1 MSQNDATLIACL
13 LEFPTIEA
21 AASAA
26 GVSRRTVERRMDD
39 PNFLQAYD
47 EARRQLV
54 SCATGRIAARI
65 GRAVDALGEI
75 LDNAEVPP
83 AAKISA
89 ARAILEYGLKYGEL
103 VDVTR
108 RVDRLEAL
116 MEDEKH
122 EQDQSA

>member
-1 MSQNDATLIACL
+1 M
-13 LEFPTIEA
+13 
-21 AASAA
+21 
-26 GVSRRTVERRMDD
+26 
-39 PNFLQAYD
+39 
-47 EARRQLV
+47 

-65 GRAVDALGEI
+65 GRAVDALGEM
-75 LDNAEVPP
+75 LDNAEAPP